1 MARSEMKGLGHFGD
15 AASTTLFRRRPF
27 GDGTFRRW
35 WSQMFYRV
43 EKCVF
48 RKTSMVRLQSMYA
61 W

>member
-1 MARSEMKGLGHFGD
+1 MKGLGHFGD